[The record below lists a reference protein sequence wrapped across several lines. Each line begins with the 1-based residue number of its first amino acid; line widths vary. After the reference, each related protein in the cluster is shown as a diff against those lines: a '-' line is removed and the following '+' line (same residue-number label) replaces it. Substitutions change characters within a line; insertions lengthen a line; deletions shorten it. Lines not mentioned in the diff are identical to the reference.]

1 MILFC
6 YGNRNMNY
14 KKNIQ
19 NQIIIPNC
27 FIYHTFVI
35 TDRNKYTSENYLE
48 RLLKVI
54 SIENFYEVLWE

>member
-1 MILFC
+1 
-6 YGNRNMNY
+6 MNY